1 MKLLYNE
8 FIIPSRN
15 HAFRLKKKLEMRFF
29 SSHTEG
35 VLSTWQGL
43 TQSVRQGVVVLFSL
57 FLTGITLNAEPIS
70 TYALQKTIKV
80 NFLDFTVFQKSTI
93 KLNVF
98 INGGEVATLFT
109 DSLKQGDVSSTITF
123 KTTNAN
129 YHGIG
134 EIVIEGIGA
143 FPLIMGDNLADFNV
157 KKENLTTYLPNT
169 ESAELKA
176 LGAFLTIYRG
186 YENMLAHY
194 NQVMISPFGKY
205 TSDEK
210 VYEDF
215 LKDYTS
221 FRHQFNLFF
230 AYAQKEHPASY
241 ITRLGRMFVQNE
253 QITTWKEARDQY
265 FVKWNF
271 ADSCLLN
278 NPLFDRQLAIYNQ
291 ITHIPAIQSET
302 AALDG
307 LYNNLTANKTAS
319 KLLNDHI
326 RNYTIINLFQQNKNG
341 DKDKTIEYY
350 YNHWL
355 SNEMESCSE
364 EAEANKDAVF
374 QKAFFK
380 RLSNISKVKEGDI
393 LPEVSGY
400 TEEGKLMTTGSMLKK
415 TPFTVLFLW
424 SSTCTHCEEYAPQ
437 LAAFANA
444 HKDKVQVMAYSI
456 DKTNTQQNWK
466 KAIINRK
473 NLTNWIDVAEI
484 NDMQSYG
491 ISNICYMGTPS
502 IFLIDQTGTI
512 ISKSTDFKELSQQI
526 NFKRAK

>member
-1 MKLLYNE
+1 MEILYKEFKGFLVKYSLL
-8 FIIPSRN
+8 
-15 HAFRLKKKLEMRFF
+15 
-29 SSHTEG
+29 
-35 VLSTWQGL
+35 
-43 TQSVRQGVVVLFSL
+43 L
-57 FLTGITLNAEPIS
+57 FLGCILQNQLNAQACGRAVS
-70 TYALQKTIKV
+70 VKV
-80 NFLDFTVFQKSTI
+80 NFIDFTLSQKSTI

-98 INGGEVATLFT
+98 INGGELATLFT
-109 DSLKQGDVSSTITF
+109 DTLKQGDASSTIAF

-129 YHGIG
+129 YYGIG
-134 EIVIEGIGA
+134 EIVIEGVGA
-143 FPLIMGDNLADFNV
+143 FPLIMGDNLKDFNV

-176 LGAFLTIYRG
+176 LSEFLKIYRG

-194 NQVMISPFGKY
+194 NEVMISPFGQY

-215 LKDYTS
+215 LKDYKS

-230 AYAQKEHPASY
+230 AYTKNEYPTSY
-241 ITRLGRMFVQNE
+241 INTSLGKMFVQNDNF
-253 QITTWKEARDQY
+253 TTWKEARDQY
-265 FVKWNF
+265 FVRWNF

-291 ITHIPAIQSET
+291 ITSIPAIQSET
-302 AALDG
+302 AAIDG
-307 LYNNLTANKTAS
+307 LYNNLTASKTAS

-341 DKDKTIEYY
+341 EKDETIEYY

-364 EAEANKDAVF
+364 EVEASKDAVF

-400 TEEGKLMTTGSMLKK
+400 TSEGKLITTHSMLKK
-415 TPFTVLFLW
+415 APYTLLFLW

-437 LAAFANA
+437 LAAFADAN
-444 HKDKVQVMAYSI
+444 KDKVQVMAYSI
-456 DKTNTQQNWK
+456 DKTNTQQNWNK
-466 KAIINRK
+466 VIINRES
-473 NLTNWIDVAEI
+473 LTNWIDVAEI
-484 NDMQSYG
+484 NDMHSNG

-502 IFLIDQTGTI
+502 VFLLNEKGTI
-512 ISKSTDFKELSQQI
+512 ISKNTDLKVLSQQL
-526 NFKRAK
+526 NLKNRRYEN

>member
-8 FIIPSRN
+8 SIIASRKIT
-15 HAFRLKKKLEMRFF
+15 FWLKKKLKMRFF
-29 SSHTEG
+29 SSDTEG
-35 VLSTWQGL
+35 VLSTRQGL

-57 FLTGITLNAEPIS
+57 FLTGITLNAEPASIH
-70 TYALQKTIKV
+70 TLQKTIKV
-80 NFLDFTVFQKSTI
+80 NFIDFTVFQKSTI

-129 YHGIG
+129 YYGIG

-176 LGAFLTIYRG
+176 LGAFLTIYQG

-194 NQVMISPFGKY
+194 STLMISPFGKY

-210 VYEDF
+210 VYEGF

-221 FRHQFNLFF
+221 FRRQFNLFF

-241 ITRLGRMFVQNE
+241 ITRLGKMFVQNE

-291 ITHIPAIQSET
+291 ITHIPAIQNET

-307 LYNNLTANKTAS
+307 LYNNLTANKMAS

-326 RNYTIINLFQQNKNG
+326 RNYTIIHLFQQNKNG

-364 EAEANKDAVF
+364 EAEASKDAVF

-393 LPEVSGY
+393 LPEVSGF
-400 TEEGKLMTTGSMLKK
+400 TEEGKLVTTGSMLKK
-415 TPFTVLFLW
+415 APYTVLFLW

-437 LAAFANA
+437 LAAFANEN
-444 HKDKVQVMAYSI
+444 KDKVQVMAYSI

-466 KAIINRK
+466 KNIINRK

-484 NDMQSYG
+484 NDLQSSG

-502 IFLIDQTGTI
+502 VFLLNEQGTI
-512 ISKSTDFKELSQQI
+512 ISKSTDLKELSQQI
-526 NFKRAK
+526 NLKRAK